1 MSALRIFTPLRS
13 PGLRRLW
20 PGQVAA
26 LFAAEIHLVVIA
38 WLALELTGSG
48 FALGAVLGVG
58 LLPRIVFT
66 LVGGVAADRL
76 GHRRILVWCN
86 AIRAVIVGALALATV
101 LEMVQVWHLYVVA
114 LLLGSIS
121 SFYAPAIYSS
131 VPRECPPEDLRA
143 GNALMRG
150 TAEAAGVIGPVAG
163 GALVALVGTGWA
175 MWGTAGLYAVACLTM
190 ALLLRAGGWVRPGVP
205 VGAPV
210 AGEATGSTP
219 RRRQLVHD
227 LRDGFA
233 TVRNDGFLVRVLI
246 LLAVAAVALSGPI
259 TVGIPWLAREEF
271 GVSASAFGVLL
282 AMWTAGSLLGV
293 LAAGSSE
300 RLPSWRT
307 LMTVLTVVMTVS
319 LATLGLVR
327 ELPVAA
333 VCLLLMGAAAGAFN
347 IVLVTW
353 LQERTSP
360 ERLGRM
366 MSLAELAELVAS
378 PASYLAAGLM
388 LDISVLAMFL
398 GASAVFLVG
407 ASVVLLAGQPQK
419 QPQPHPAERH

>member
-1 MSALRIFTPLRS
+1 MSVTRFFRPLRS

-48 FALGAVLGVG
+48 FALGTVLGVG
-58 LLPRIVFT
+58 LLPRIAFT
-66 LVGGVAADRL
+66 LFGGVAADRF
-76 GHRRILVWCN
+76 GHRRILIWCN
-86 AIRAVIVGALALATV
+86 VIRAVIVGALALATV
-101 LEMVQVWHLYVVA
+101 LEVVQVWHLYVVG
-114 LLLGSIS
+114 LVLGSIT
-121 SFYAPAIYSS
+121 SFYAPAVYSS

-163 GALVALVGTGWA
+163 GALVAFVGTGWA
-175 MWGTAGLYAVACLTM
+175 MWGTAGLYAVASLTM
-190 ALLLRAGGWVRPGVP
+190 GVLLRFGTRAQPGLP
-205 VGAPV
+205 VKTP
-210 AGEATGSTP
+210 ATADAAAATP
-219 RRRQLVHD
+219 RGRQLVRD
-227 LRDGFA
+227 LGEGFA
-233 TVRNDGFLVRVLI
+233 AVRGDGFLLRVLVLI
-246 LLAVAAVALSGPI
+246 GVAGVALSGPI

-271 GVSASAFGVLL
+271 GVNASAFGLLL

-293 LAAGSSE
+293 LAAGSTE

-307 LMTVLTVVMTVS
+307 LMTVLTVVMTTS

-333 VCLLLMGAAAGAFN
+333 GCLLLMGAAAGAFN

-378 PASYLAAGLM
+378 PASYLLAGLM
-388 LDISVLAMFL
+388 LDISVLAMFV
-398 GASAVFLVG
+398 GASAIFLVG
-407 ASVVLLAGQPQK
+407 AVAVLLAR
-419 QPQPHPAERH
+419 QPQPQPA